1 MTRNRLKILHS
12 APGQTLCSTSAHA
25 QPRKNIS
32 FLHCALGAPPTV
44 AGRTANSTVTVF
56 QLCNAFS
63 SPVSRVFHHHP
74 LRYLTSVLF
83 PLFSLCLM
91 GKLGKKARKFAKKN
105 LQSVLRNKRK
115 LKSKFKRKASKRDSQ
130 DIEQNQE
137 KDTTN
142 PSNERNTV
150 EEFQDISLDTVFSKD
165 DSGVLGDDSDSDGF
179 LSEDSS
185 FAQVIGSDDENE
197 NIIEDSNGCSSLS
210 MQNRDIC
217 EELLKKAKKLNKLK
231 EKDPQFSKF
240 LESYEAKIKQMK
252 DEELSS
258 DDGESLDGSQPV
270 NNNKCFHVG
279 KLLTSASVDSLC
291 KLIKEQQSVPAL
303 TCLINA
309 YRAACHNDS
318 EATGVSGCI
327 LSHGIQKSETFSK
340 ILMFM
345 LHEADTIFRRLLG
358 ISNTSSKKET
368 VLELK
373 NTTKWLSLRPL
384 IKSYIRSTV
393 FLLNQVTDS
402 EILAF
407 SICRLRASLIFLSAF
422 PSLLCN
428 LLEICVHLWVTG
440 DGSLSSDSFL
450 IIRDIASV
458 FSSNWFELCFV
469 KTYKAFINCSQ
480 FVEGKFERIHFLRN
494 SFVELCCL
502 DMQKSSNKAMICILH
517 LGKILQKGW
526 QTKKKEV
533 VKTICSW
540 EYINCIDLWVTF
552 ISANVLDYDLQPLLY
567 MIVQII
573 NGVALLFP
581 GPRYLPLRLRCIQW
595 LNHLSSSSGVFIPVS
610 SLVQE
615 VLEYKIIKDSG
626 KPGKV
631 VEPMSTIKLPKHWLK
646 SHDFQAECVSS
657 AIELLSEH
665 FAQWSYHISFPE
677 LATASLIHLK
687 KLFERTSIE
696 SFRRVIKRFIDQ
708 VEMNIDFVQK
718 KREEVPFS
726 PKDQQ
731 SVESFLQVEK
741 RSGNTSF
748 TQYYKS
754 IMSKAASRKMISRK
768 SPGKRK
774 TKMQHS
780 NGYVDVTATD
790 S

>member
-1 MTRNRLKILHS
+1 
-12 APGQTLCSTSAHA
+12 
-25 QPRKNIS
+25 
-32 FLHCALGAPPTV
+32 
-44 AGRTANSTVTVF
+44 
-56 QLCNAFS
+56 
-63 SPVSRVFHHHP
+63 
-74 LRYLTSVLF
+74 
-83 PLFSLCLM
+83 M

-115 LKSKFKRKASKRDSQ
+115 LNSKFKRKASKRDSQ
-130 DIEQNQE
+130 GIEENLE
-137 KDTTN
+137 SDTTN
-142 PSNERNTV
+142 PSNERNIV
-150 EEFQDISLDTVFSKD
+150 GEEFLDTPLDAIFSED
-165 DSGVLGDDSDSDGF
+165 DSEALRDDSDSDGF
-179 LSEDSS
+179 LSEDST
-185 FAQVIGSDDENE
+185 FAHVIGSDSENE
-197 NIIEDSNGCSSLS
+197 NYIGSSNGGSSLS
-210 MQNRDIC
+210 LQNRDIYA
-217 EELLKKAKKLNKLK
+217 ELLKKAKKLNKLK
-231 EKDPQFSKF
+231 EKDPGFSKF
-240 LESYEAKIKQMK
+240 LESYDMKIEQTQ
-252 DEELSS
+252 DEEISS
-258 DDGESLDGSQPV
+258 DDGKSLAGVQPV
-270 NNNKCFHVG
+270 DNNACSHVD
-279 KLLTSASVDSLC
+279 KLLTTASVDSLC
-291 KLIKEQQSVPAL
+291 KLVKEQCSLPTL

-318 EATGVSGCI
+318 ETTSVSGCVF
-327 LSHGIQKSETFSK
+327 SHGIQKSDTFCK

-345 LHEADTIFRRLLG
+345 LHEADTTFRRLLG
-358 ISNTSSKKET
+358 ISTSSSRKET

-373 NTTKWLSLRPL
+373 NTTKWMSLRPF

-407 SICRLRASLIFLSAF
+407 SICRLRASIIFLSAF
-422 PSLLCN
+422 PSLLRN
-428 LLEICVHLWVTG
+428 LLKISVHLWATG
-440 DGSLSSDSFL
+440 DGSLSSHAFL
-450 IIRDIASV
+450 IIQDIASM
-458 FSSNWFELCFV
+458 FSSNWFDFCFV
-469 KTYKAFINCSQ
+469 NTYKAFICHSQ
-480 FVEGKFERIHFLRN
+480 FVERKFEHIHFLRN
-494 SFVELCCL
+494 SFVELCCI

-552 ISANVLDYDLQPLLY
+552 ISANIHDYDLQPLLY

-581 GPRYLPLRLRCIQW
+581 GPRYLPLRLRCVQW
-595 LNHLSSSSGVFIPVS
+595 LSHLSGSSGVFIPVT
-610 SLVQE
+610 SLVLD
-615 VLEYKIIKDSG
+615 VLEYKITKDSG

-631 VEPMSTIKLPKHWLK
+631 FQPMATIKLPKHWLK
-646 SHDFQAECVSS
+646 SRDFQEECVSS

-677 LATASLIHLK
+677 LATAPLIHLK
-687 KLFERTSIE
+687 KHFERTSIE

-718 KREEVPFS
+718 KREEVSFL

-741 RSGNTSF
+741 RSGNTPF

-754 IMSKAASRKMISRK
+754 IMSKAASRKMISNRK
-768 SPGKRK
+768 SPGKGK
-774 TKMQHS
+774 KKMLHP
-780 NGYVDVTATD
+780 NGNINVVATD